1 MTIARLKRG
10 AIGPIGLAALAIGIL
25 SPALGLYV
33 LWPPIQA
40 QAGPIAPLVYLCAM
54 LVALPTAISYAVLNA
69 EAPSA
74 GAGSTWLWRALSP
87 AAGYLLGLTMVT
99 YLLMSAVVQPLLF
112 GLFAQDLLGFFGLPG
127 GGRTVMAISIFA
139 ATAPVAWS
147 TRRGAE
153 TSVRTTVILMMV
165 ESTIVVALTV
175 TILIVRSPLPGGV
188 NFGPFNPN
196 NATGGILGFWGAL
209 VIGVLGFAGFDVVST
224 AAEEAQSPRRQIPV
238 ATLLT
243 VLGVGAFWMLNAWAY
258 TLAVPPALVQQ
269 FTSQGMTAVT
279 PMARQYWGSG
289 NLLIILTAMTGVT
302 AVYIS
307 SVIATSRLMFAL
319 ARSQLLP
326 SSLGTIDPRFRV
338 PSSAIRCVLGLV
350 VIASAVTV
358 GVFGNSVTGFL
369 WWSNATV
376 FFLLLTFAGV
386 NVANI
391 LYFAR
396 VSPRKFRWGA
406 NGVLPMVGLLVNAS
420 LLYEAFFKTLWVADL
435 SSGRSVIL
443 FCLGLLGLWI
453 LCVWGVGHWM
463 PQRLAGEAPMEAE
476 DKSICR
482 TV

>member
-1 MTIARLKRG
+1 
-10 AIGPIGLAALAIGIL
+10 
-25 SPALGLYV
+25 
-33 LWPPIQA
+33 
-40 QAGPIAPLVYLCAM
+40 
-54 LVALPTAISYAVLNA
+54 
-69 EAPSA
+69 
-74 GAGSTWLWRALSP
+74 
-87 AAGYLLGLTMVT
+87 
-99 YLLMSAVVQPLLF
+99 
-112 GLFAQDLLGFFGLPG
+112 
-127 GGRTVMAISIFA
+127 
-139 ATAPVAWS
+139 
-147 TRRGAE
+147 
-153 TSVRTTVILMMV
+153 
-165 ESTIVVALTV
+165 
-175 TILIVRSPLPGGV
+175 
-188 NFGPFNPN
+188 
-196 NATGGILGFWGAL
+196 
-209 VIGVLGFAGFDVVST
+209 
-224 AAEEAQSPRRQIPV
+224 
-238 ATLLT
+238 
-243 VLGVGAFWMLNAWAY
+243 MLNAWAY

-463 PQRLAGEAPMEAE
+463 PQR
-476 DKSICR
+476 
-482 TV
+482 